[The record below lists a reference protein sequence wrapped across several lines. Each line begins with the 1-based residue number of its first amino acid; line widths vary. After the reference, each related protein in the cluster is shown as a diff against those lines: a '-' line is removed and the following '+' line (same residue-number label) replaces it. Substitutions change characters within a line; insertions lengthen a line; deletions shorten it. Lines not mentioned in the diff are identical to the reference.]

1 MVNKL
6 DDAFRFQQQALGLLS
21 RRQDVLASNI
31 ANADTPGYQ
40 ARDIDFSQQLKQAM
54 DNSSMAKQSVS
65 LSLTSNKHIEGKSM
79 PFDDAQ
85 LLYRVPDQPSAD
97 GNTVDMDRERINFAD
112 NAVKYQSGL
121 TFLGADIKK
130 MMTVLSQG

>member
-6 DDAFRFQQQALGLLS
+6 DDAFRFQQQALSLLT

-31 ANADTPGYQ
+31 ANADTPGYL
-40 ARDIDFSQQLKQAM
+40 ARDLDFSQQLKSAM
-54 DNSSMAKQSVS
+54 DNTAMAKSPVS
-65 LSLTSNKHIEGKSM
+65 LSLTSNRHIEGQAM
-79 PFDDAQ
+79 PFDDPQ

-97 GNTVDMDRERINFAD
+97 GNTVDMDRERVNFAD